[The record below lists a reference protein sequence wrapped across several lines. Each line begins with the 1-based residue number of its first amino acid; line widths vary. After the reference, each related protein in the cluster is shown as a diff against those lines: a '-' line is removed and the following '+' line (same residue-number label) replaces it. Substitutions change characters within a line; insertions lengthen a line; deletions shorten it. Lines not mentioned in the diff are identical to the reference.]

1 MPMITYEVVYD
12 DLKTLNVANFLL
24 VTVTPIETENLLEKL
39 GPISKNGVLKTT
51 VDGKTYHIG
60 RMGCYNVIHCQCMD
74 QGATS
79 SGGSIVTI
87 MNAFEHWSCIKAVI
101 MVGIAFGMYDEPNA
115 SRQQHIGDI
124 LIAKDV
130 IPYER
135 QKVQPG
141 EIQYKEDRQSANPDI
156 LDAFKIVEADWNEK
170 NLYDE
175 QTGMEICDLLS
186 GEKLVNNL
194 DYRNQLKEQFKSSRG
209 GEMEGAGVA
218 SACVNKNIPWVVMKS
233 ICDFGDGYKQLHKY
247 ARQSCAAALAAE
259 ACRRVL
265 SKAHSLDY
273 LCDDEKSNYYYQFV
287 DEKLLQQIF
296 FIRYTEDCEP
306 FYLERQIDPV
316 IRNAIKLKGCW
327 VSGSS
332 GCGKS
337 VALSRAIIQS
347 GYPHVFINL
356 SSFVNNPL
364 DEIFRKIYE
373 TMCLSKDVKPL
384 SLNDYKDYSFAIADL
399 INKYY
404 SEEEIYLFIEEIPI
418 SEESGDIFSQ
428 FVEQLCALI
437 INNVIETN
445 HTEVK
450 FVLSSISSPEKY
462 IPDYQQKI
470 GSFMKFIHM
479 DDWTEDELCQLN
491 KKIFGVIDFSYGND
505 MTEQD
510 FIARYNNPRA
520 LKDALKG
527 LYRLNINEISKNTLM
542 AL

>member
-1 MPMITYEVVYD
+1 MITYEVAYD

-135 QKVQPG
+135 QKVQPR

-194 DYRNQLKEQFKSSRG
+194 DYRNQLKEKFKSSRG

-287 DEKLLQQIF
+287 DENKMLQIGENVIKVFDEGVIIAPVDQEERLLNITSFYEPAQENFAYYENALSESQSVFKDDNECNCTSIEVVARGTNGNNRTYVRFYRDGLYNDYGFGTITYYMKIRPYKRTLGVWYWCNRSIHYNIDYVLTNDFGGMPFGKLYGDYNGSCIEKQIKQYNM
-296 FIRYTEDCEP
+296 FIY
-306 FYLERQIDPV
+306 
-316 IRNAIKLKGCW
+316 NALYIQLSGYASTPDARCDVSCW
-327 VSGSS
+327 V
-332 GCGKS
+332 
-337 VALSRAIIQS
+337 
-347 GYPHVFINL
+347 
-356 SSFVNNPL
+356 
-364 DEIFRKIYE
+364 D
-373 TMCLSKDVKPL
+373 
-384 SLNDYKDYSFAIADL
+384 
-399 INKYY
+399 
-404 SEEEIYLFIEEIPI
+404 
-418 SEESGDIFSQ
+418 
-428 FVEQLCALI
+428 
-437 INNVIETN
+437 
-445 HTEVK
+445 
-450 FVLSSISSPEKY
+450 
-462 IPDYQQKI
+462 
-470 GSFMKFIHM
+470 
-479 DDWTEDELCQLN
+479 
-491 KKIFGVIDFSYGND
+491 
-505 MTEQD
+505 
-510 FIARYNNPRA
+510 
-520 LKDALKG
+520 
-527 LYRLNINEISKNTLM
+527 
-542 AL
+542 